1 MPDGTVQAVRGAR
14 MKSILG
20 LLVADRMSRRPLS
33 KQEFYLLAAGEDG
46 KDFEL
51 ARKTVNMAIASL
63 RKLLGDQAF
72 QRSEE
77 TIQLNFD
84 FITVDILEAWKAL
97 QEALAAAKR
106 RSLSHA
112 RIQLLQALQA
122 SAGEVPFPSLY
133 DDYFEAVREDFE
145 TRLRGATVDI
155 SRMLLREGDAAG
167 AEEIL
172 RIGFEWLPDD
182 EEIAELL
189 QQALIAD
196 DRRGEAERVKLRLAG
211 EDW

>member
-1 MPDGTVQAVRGAR
+1 MRA
-14 MKSILG
+14 
-20 LLVADRMSRRPLS
+20 
-33 KQEFYLLAAGEDG
+33 
-46 KDFEL
+46 
-51 ARKTVNMAIASL
+51 
-63 RKLLGDQAF
+63 
-72 QRSEE
+72 
-77 TIQLNFD
+77 
-84 FITVDILEAWKAL
+84 
-97 QEALAAAKR
+97 
-106 RSLSHA
+106 
-112 RIQLLQALQA
+112 
-122 SAGEVPFPSLY
+122 
-133 DDYFEAVREDFE
+133 
-145 TRLRGATVDI
+145 ATVDI